1 MSNPAP
7 YDATNPEHIAQRKQ
21 AAEAR
26 RALLVEALRWIA
38 GDVRG
43 RRYLA
48 DLVRESGALQRV
60 VAGDPQTV
68 MFLDGQRSVGF
79 KVLNDV
85 RALDDATA
93 FTALVTGAIDGGT
106 DGTEG

>member
-7 YDATNPEHIAQRKQ
+7 YDAANPEHIAQRKQ
-21 AAEAR
+21 AADAR